1 MKIFKICR
9 LDVELYS
16 LSLSL
21 PLLLT
26 GLTTTSFS
34 SAYINDGLP
43 AYFTDKVYNK
53 TVTMAKQITQQT
65 FDNVV
70 KENIEEFDMTPE
82 EAVQDAVQQFEIQVD
97 G

>member
-1 MKIFKICR
+1 M
-9 LDVELYS
+9 
-16 LSLSL
+16 
-21 PLLLT
+21 
-26 GLTTTSFS
+26 TTTSFS